1 MLNNIVFLIISI
13 IFFAVQAEAVQIKNI
28 EVSGHRKI
36 EKEAVLNKI
45 KSKEGTT
52 FDALVVKEDILE
64 LFRLGYFYNI
74 IVDKSNVSGGV
85 KLTYKVVEKPT
96 VESFV
101 FNGNDEIDDEEIQ
114 EAVEL
119 KAFQILDD
127 SKINLAIEKIEK
139 LYEDK
144 GYFLA
149 QVKRK
154 VTPVKKGETVNVEF
168 QIVEN
173 DKVKV
178 EKVTFLGNTKLTSTK
193 LKSMMFTKEG
203 GYFSFM
209 SGAGSYKQEAFD
221 QDVRNLTAIYYN
233 EGYIQAKVAPPQVY
247 VTPDKKSI
255 YVTIKIDEGE
265 QYSIGSIDFTG
276 DMLFPVEELK
286 EQVQL
291 NVGDVFAYDK
301 LQRDLRALQAKYG
314 DLGYAYANPIPRP
327 RVNEKELLV
336 DLTFE
341 IDKGH
346 KVYFGKISVKGNNKT
361 RDKVLRRELV
371 IYEGKLYNETKKRE
385 SIANIKRLGYF
396 EEVNFVANTPKGR
409 HDVQDLEIQVKERST
424 GTIQVGAGY
433 ASNQGFVLN
442 GQVNQINLF
451 GRGQRLGVSV
461 NWSKVEQ
468 LFNLN
473 FTEPYFRDTEWE
485 LGFDVYR
492 KKRELQDRYKEER
505 TGAGV
510 RIGHPLAP
518 YLRGIFGYKID
529 DTELERVTNDPIL
542 FPVETTNGITSS
554 VTARIVYDKRNDRF
568 LPTKGILADLSL
580 EYAGLGGDRKFTQGN
595 FTFRYYKTLFWEVVW
610 RNNLNYGVIQ
620 ANESGK
626 EPPFD
631 KLYLLG
637 GANTLRGYDWFTV
650 GKREFSIAE
659 ASRNSAGDGTV
670 PFGGKQQFYYQSELQ
685 FPLIKEAGVLGVAFF
700 DIGYADDT
708 IRLEDLKSDVGF
720 GFRWYSPV
728 GPLRFEWGIPL
739 NPDEKYDEDSVK
751 FQFAI
756 GSPF

>member
-1 MLNNIVFLIISI
+1 MLNKIIFLIITSLFLI
-13 IFFAVQAEAVQIKNI
+13 VQAEAVQIKKI
-28 EVSGHRKI
+28 EVSGQRKI
-36 EKEAVLNKI
+36 EKEAVLNKL
-45 KSKEGTT
+45 KSKPGTT
-52 FDALVVKEDILE
+52 FNAAVVKEDILA
-64 LFRLGYFYNI
+64 LFELGYFYNI
-74 IVDKSNVSGGV
+74 IVDKSNVPGGV
-85 KLTYKVVEKPT
+85 QLTYKVVEKPT
-96 VESFV
+96 VESFI
-101 FNGNDEIDDEEIQ
+101 FNGNDELDDEEIQ
-114 EAVEL
+114 ETVEL
-119 KAFQILDD
+119 KAYQILDD

-149 QVKRK
+149 RISHK
-154 VTPVKKGETVNVEF
+154 VTPVKKGETVNVQF
-168 QIVEN
+168 DIVEN
-173 DKVKV
+173 EKVKV
-178 EKVTFLGNTKLTSTK
+178 EKVTFLGNTKLTSAK

-203 GYFSFM
+203 SYFSFM

-233 EGYIQAKVAPPQVY
+233 DGYIQAKVAPPQVY

-255 YVTIKIDEGE
+255 YITIKVDEGE

-286 EQVQL
+286 DEVKL
-291 NVGDVFAYDK
+291 EVGDIFAYDK
-301 LQRDLRALQAKYG
+301 LQKDLRALQAKYG
-314 DLGYAYANPIPRP
+314 DLGFAYANPIPRP
-327 RVNEKELLV
+327 RVNEKERLV

-346 KVYFGKISVKGNNKT
+346 KVYFGNISVKGNDKT

-371 IYEGKLYNETKKRE
+371 IFEGQLYNETKKRE

-396 EEVNFVANTPKGR
+396 DEVDFIASTPKGR
-409 HDVQDLEIQVKERST
+409 HEIQDIEIQVKERST

-451 GRGQRLGVSV
+451 GRGQRLGLSV

-485 LGFDVYR
+485 LGFDIYR
-492 KKRELQDRYKEER
+492 KKRELTNYKEER
-505 TGAGV
+505 TGGGV

-518 YLRGIFGYKID
+518 YLRGVLGYKID
-529 DTELERVTNDPIL
+529 DTDLERITEDPQL
-542 FPVETTNGITSS
+542 FPVETTNGITSAL
-554 VTARIVYDKRNDRF
+554 TARLVYDKRNDRF

-580 EYAGLGGDRKFTQGN
+580 EYAGVGGDRKYTKGN
-595 FTFRYYKTLFWEVVW
+595 FTFRYYKNLFWELVW
-610 RNNLNYGVIQ
+610 RNNVNYGLIQ
-620 ANESGK
+620 ANKSG
-626 EPPFD
+626 EDPPFD
-631 KLYLLG
+631 QLYLLG
-637 GANTLRGYDWFTV
+637 GANTLRGYDWFTI
-650 GKREFSIAE
+650 GKRKKSSVFS
-659 ASRNSAGDGTV
+659 SKNPGTDGTV

-700 DIGYADDT
+700 DIGYADDS
-708 IRLEDLKSDVGF
+708 ISFDDLKSDVGF

-728 GPLRFEWGIPL
+728 GPLRFEWGFPL
-739 NPDEKYDEDSVK
+739 NPDDEYDEDSVK